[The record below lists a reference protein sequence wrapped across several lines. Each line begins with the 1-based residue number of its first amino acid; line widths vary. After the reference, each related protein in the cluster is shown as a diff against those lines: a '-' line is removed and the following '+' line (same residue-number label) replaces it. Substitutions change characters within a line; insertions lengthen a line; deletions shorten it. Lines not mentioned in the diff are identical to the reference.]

1 MIASAHSLISAGD
14 DRAIRRAGEAA
25 RIDGNTVTLLRDGPA
40 VFGAWLRDI
49 AAAQRFILFENY
61 IFRSDQIGEQLAAA
75 LIDRAK
81 AGVQVYMLYD
91 WFGCLTT
98 SRAMWR
104 RMARAGI
111 KVRRFRPLY
120 FSNPLQALQRDHR
133 KLVCVDGNIGH
144 VGGLCVGDAWAGD
157 PKHGVP
163 PWRDTAVRIEG
174 PAAAALCA
182 CFAETWSEAGA
193 PLPLRLHEPPQP
205 PPMPASPEPAAADG
219 VLREDT
225 PCAGAPVR
233 VVAGS
238 PGRSRI
244 YRLTQVLL
252 SRAASRIW
260 ITDAY
265 FLTPPTMFEALLSA
279 ARDGVDVRVLVPGR
293 SDLPWI
299 SWLGRSGFAGL
310 LQGGVRVFEWQG
322 PMLHAKTTI
331 VDGTW
336 SRVGSSNLN
345 LASLLTNWELD
356 VLIEDEG
363 FAAVMEKMFLA
374 DLQNS
379 RELMLRPHRTR
390 NRVQPAAAKPQLP
403 AGSSGD
409 GGAGAASSPSL
420 SDISEDGRRK
430 RRTAR
435 GTAREAMARAGSA
448 VLSGALRR
456 QFEPSAW
463 TVSLVLALLLL
474 LVGFLG
480 LRWSQILGAV
490 VAGMSLWLGLG
501 ALLHA
506 LARYNNSRRHS
517 RGSRR
522 GRKRRASTES
532 AHEVEGAKK
541 PEPGR
546 LAAPPRTAE
555 HGAAMDS

>member
-1 MIASAHSLISAGD
+1 MAGD
-14 DRAIRRAGEAA
+14 DRAIRRAGEAGLIA
-25 RIDGNTVTLLRDGPA
+25 GNTVTLLRDGPA

-61 IFRSDQIGEQLAAA
+61 IFHSDQIGEKLAAA
-75 LIDRAK
+75 LSERAA
-81 AGVQVYMLYD
+81 AGVQVYILYD
-91 WFGCLTT
+91 WFGCIGT
-98 SRAMWR
+98 SRTLWR
-104 RMARAGI
+104 RLVRAGV

-133 KLVCVDGNIGH
+133 KMVCIDGVIGH

-157 PKHGVP
+157 PEHGIP

-193 PLPLRLHEPPQP
+193 PLPARLHEPPVP
-205 PPMPASPEPAAADG
+205 PPVPAVPDPPAPQPAG
-219 VLREDT
+219 ELREDT

-244 YRLTQVLL
+244 YRLTQLL
-252 SRAASRIW
+252 LAQASSRIW

-299 SWLGRSGFAGL
+299 SWLGRSGFAGM
-310 LQGGVRVFEWQG
+310 LQEGVRVFEWDG

-356 VLIEDEG
+356 VLVEDAG
-363 FAAVMEKMFLA
+363 FAMAMEKMFLA
-374 DLQNS
+374 DLANS

-390 NRVQPAAAKPQLP
+390 HRVLPTSTAPLVEPAKKAAAGEEL
-403 AGSSGD
+403 ATEEE
-409 GGAGAASSPSL
+409 A
-420 SDISEDGRRK
+420 RRK
-430 RRTAR
+430 RRRAR
-435 GTAREAMARAGSA
+435 GTARAAMARAGAA
-448 VLSGALRR
+448 VLGGAMRR

-463 TVSLVLALLLL
+463 TVSVVLALLFMLIGM
-474 LVGFLG
+474 VG
-480 LRWSQILGAV
+480 LRWSQALGV
-490 VAGMSLWLGLG
+490 VVSVLCLWFGFG

-506 LARYNNSRRHS
+506 MARYSHLRGHGRHARRT
-517 RGSRR
+517 
-522 GRKRRASTES
+522 RKRQSSAESTH
-532 AHEVEGAKK
+532 AQAGAG
-541 PEPGR
+541 PSPQ
-546 LAAPPRTAE
+546 
-555 HGAAMDS
+555 

>member
-1 MIASAHSLISAGD
+1 MAAPSPSLIAEAD
-14 DRAIRRAGEAA
+14 DRALRRAGEALLIA
-25 RIDGNTVTLLRDGPA
+25 GNTVTLLRDGPA

-49 AAAQRFILFENY
+49 EAAQSFILFENY
-61 IFRSDQIGEQLAAA
+61 IFRSDQIGEKLASLLMA
-75 LIDRAK
+75 RAQ
-81 AGVQVYMLYD
+81 AGVQVYVLYD

-98 SRAMWR
+98 SRSLWR
-104 RMARAGI
+104 RMARAGV

-120 FSNPLQALQRDHR
+120 FSDPLQALQRDHR
-133 KLVCVDGNIGH
+133 KLMCVDGVIGH

-157 PKHGVP
+157 PQHGVP

-182 CFAETWSEAGA
+182 SFAETWSEAGSPLPARFSEPPLPA
-193 PLPLRLHEPPQP
+193 PLPAAPTAETPG
-205 PPMPASPEPAAADG
+205 PER
-219 VLREDT
+219 REDS
-225 PCAGAPVR
+225 PCAGAPIR

-252 SRAASRIW
+252 ARAAARIW

-265 FLTPPTMFEALLSA
+265 FLTPPTMYEALLAA

-310 LQGGVRVFEWQG
+310 LQEGVRVFEWEG

-356 VLIEDEG
+356 VLIEDTG
-363 FAAVMEKMFLA
+363 FADAMEKMFLA
-374 DLQNS
+374 DLKNS

-390 NRVQPAAAKPQLP
+390 TRVLPVATAQHAEVAPKAEVVPAAE
-403 AGSSGD
+403 GVS
-409 GGAGAASSPSL
+409 AASA
-420 SDISEDGRRK
+420 RRK
-430 RRTAR
+430 KRAAR
-435 GTAREAMARAGSA
+435 GTARAELARASAA
-448 VLSGALRR
+448 VLGGALRR

-474 LVGFLG
+474 LVGAAG
-480 LRWSQILGAV
+480 LHWTGVLGAT
-490 VAGMSLWLGLG
+490 VAGLCLWLAFA

-506 LARYNNSRRHS
+506 FAKY
-517 RGSRR
+517 RR
-522 GRKRRASTES
+522 GRSRPPRRARKRRPS
-532 AHEVEGAKK
+532 AEISAEQALG
-541 PEPGR
+541 PR
-546 LAAPPRTAE
+546 LQ
-555 HGAAMDS
+555 

>member
-1 MIASAHSLISAGD
+1 MAEAD
-14 DRAIRRAGEAA
+14 DRALRRAGEATIIA
-25 RIDGNTVTLLRDGPA
+25 GNTVTLLRDGPA

-49 AAAQRFILFENY
+49 EAAQSFILFENY
-61 IFRSDQIGEQLAAA
+61 IFRSDQIGEKLASA
-75 LIDRAK
+75 LIARAQ

-91 WFGCLTT
+91 WFGCLAT
-98 SRAMWR
+98 SRSLWR
-104 RMARAGI
+104 RMARAGV

-120 FSNPLQALQRDHR
+120 FTDPLQALQRDHR
-133 KLVCVDGNIGH
+133 KLMCVDGVIGH

-157 PKHGVP
+157 PQHAVP

-182 CFAETWSEAGA
+182 CFAETWSEAGSPLPARLVEPPVPA
-193 PLPLRLHEPPQP
+193 PLA
-205 PPMPASPEPAAADG
+205 ASPTAETPG
-219 VLREDT
+219 GERREDS
-225 PCAGAPVR
+225 PCAGAPLR

-252 SRAASRIW
+252 ARAAARIW

-265 FLTPPTMFEALLSA
+265 FLTPPTMYEALLAA

-310 LQGGVRVFEWQG
+310 LQAGVRVFEWEG

-356 VLIEDEG
+356 VLIEDAG
-363 FAAVMEKMFLA
+363 FAEAMEKMFLA
-374 DLQNS
+374 DLKKS

-390 NRVQPAAAKPQLP
+390 HRVLPIATTPQLEDAPKAEVVPAAAAPT
-403 AGSSGD
+403 AT
-409 GGAGAASSPSL
+409 AAA
-420 SDISEDGRRK
+420 RRK
-430 RRTAR
+430 KRTAR
-435 GTAREAMARAGSA
+435 GTAREELARAGAA
-448 VLSGALRR
+448 VLGGALRR
-456 QFEPSAW
+456 QFEPSTW
-463 TVSLVLALLLL
+463 TVSLVLALLMLL
-474 LVGFLG
+474 IGLAG
-480 LRWSQILGAV
+480 LRWTGVLGAT
-490 VAGMSLWLGLG
+490 VAIVCLWLAFG

-506 LARYNNSRRHS
+506 FAKY
-517 RGSRR
+517 RR
-522 GRKRRASTES
+522 GRSHSHRRSRKRRPSIETSHDPA
-532 AHEVEGAKK
+532 
-541 PEPGR
+541 
-546 LAAPPRTAE
+546 LAAPSAPKSEAAAPPAATA
-555 HGAAMDS
+555 